1 MGRRWMQARDFFVM
15 RAHGGGRHFVLQKL
29 RRIVGARVPALARA
43 IDRHVDKLDAHTQ
56 ERSRLFDAEH
66 GTETYR
72 RLDVRVTEDA
82 QRADAVWGY
91 GAVNH
96 DFFREIFRAIPV
108 PLKPFAFVD
117 VGSGKGAAVLMA
129 SEFPFRRL
137 IGLELTRELIDV
149 ARLNVRHFN
158 VSTGA
163 QLDPLWVHCDFFKW
177 PLPDEPLLFFFNNP
191 FPEQIT
197 IEALQALESAVAAHR
212 HPVLL
217 VFRKA
222 PKSAGDLLHRSAV
235 WRPLRLAP
243 YWRVYAGGPAS
254 VTSA

>member
-1 MGRRWMQARDFFVM
+1 MQVRDFFVM
-15 RAHGGGRHFVLQKL
+15 RTHGGWRHVLLSKVRGR
-29 RRIVGARVPALARA
+29 ARGWPGLVRA
-43 IDRHVDKLDAHTQ
+43 IDRAADRLDAFTQ
-56 ERSRLFDAEH
+56 ARSREFDARY
-66 GTETYR
+66 GTETYL
-72 RLDVRVTEDA
+72 RLDVRVTDA
-82 QRADAVWGY
+82 PRADAVWGY

-96 DFFREIFRAIPV
+96 DFFREIFQSIPT
-108 PLKPFAFVD
+108 PLAPYAFVD

-137 IGLELTRELIDV
+137 IGLELTAELIKV
-149 ARLNVRHFN
+149 ARANVQKFN
-158 VSTGA
+158 AATGA

-191 FPEQIT
+191 FPDQIT
-197 IEALQALESAVAAHR
+197 LEALDHLERVVSAHR

-222 PKSAGDLLHRSAV
+222 PKVAGDHLHRSAV

-243 YWRVYAGGPAS
+243 YWRVYAAGPTPT
-254 VTSA
+254 TST

>member
-1 MGRRWMQARDFFVM
+1 MQVRDFFVM
-15 RAHGGGRHFVLQKL
+15 RAHGGRRHVLLGKL
-29 RRIVGARVPALARA
+29 RGRLGTRLPWLARA
-43 IDRHVDKLDAHTQ
+43 IDRANDRLDAFTQ
-56 ERSRLFDAEH
+56 GRSREFDARY

-72 RLDVRVTEDA
+72 RLDVRVTEEP
-82 QRADAVWGY
+82 RADAVWGY

-96 DFFREIFRAIPV
+96 DFFREIFRAIPTA
-108 PLKPFAFVD
+108 LAPFAFVD

-137 IGLELTRELIDV
+137 IGLELTAELIAI
-149 ARLNVRHFN
+149 ARLNVQKFN
-158 VSTGA
+158 AATGA

-191 FPEQIT
+191 FPDQIT
-197 IEALQALESAVAAHR
+197 LEALSHLERAVSAHR

-222 PKSAGDLLHRSAV
+222 PKVAGDQMHRSGV

-243 YWRVYAGGPAS
+243 YWRVYAAGPAAA
-254 VTSA
+254 TSA